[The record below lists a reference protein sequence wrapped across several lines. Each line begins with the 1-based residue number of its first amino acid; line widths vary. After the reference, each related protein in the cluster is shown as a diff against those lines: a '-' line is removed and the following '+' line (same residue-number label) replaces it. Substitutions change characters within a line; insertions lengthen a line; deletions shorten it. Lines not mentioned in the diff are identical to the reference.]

1 MTMAFKEISVG
12 ELHALG
18 EATIIDVREVDEYV
32 AGHVPGAVN
41 IPLSSITER
50 VSEFAVASTV
60 HVICQSGGRSAR
72 ACEFL
77 ANQAGLQSVQFVNIL
92 GGTGGWILEGH
103 EVVLG
108 PEPK

>member
-1 MTMAFKEISVG
+1 MAFKEISVD
-12 ELHALG
+12 ELRAMG
-18 EATIIDVREVDEYV
+18 EAAIIDVREVDEYV

-50 VSEFAVASTV
+50 VDDFAIAPTV
-60 HVICQSGGRSAR
+60 HVICQAGGRSAR
-72 ACEFL
+72 ACEYL
-77 ANQAGLQSVQFVNIL
+77 SNQASLASVNFVNIL

-108 PEPK
+108 PDPK